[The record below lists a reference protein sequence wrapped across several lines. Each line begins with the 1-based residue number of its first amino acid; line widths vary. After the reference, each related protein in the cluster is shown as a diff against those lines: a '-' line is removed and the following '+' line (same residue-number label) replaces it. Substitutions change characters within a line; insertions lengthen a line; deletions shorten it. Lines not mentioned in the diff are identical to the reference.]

1 MKRWLIIGLL
11 GAGLRASS
19 QDFPR
24 REINLEK
31 LTDEFFAVQDQ
42 DLNYQELY
50 ENLLQLLANPLDLN
64 NATEEQLRALL
75 VLDELLLQKI
85 LDYRQQLG
93 PFLSVYELQS
103 IPGFTRDLFL
113 KIIPFVTVR
122 DATQTVDRNLW
133 QRIRSEDN
141 HYLILRTEQVMETR
155 VGFLS
160 SDTLK
165 RFPGLRQDFYIRY
178 RLARP
183 GDFSF
188 GFTAD
193 HDAGEPFRWQ
203 NGRQYGFDFWSVH
216 GQLMNKG
223 RVKNLIIGDFQAQF
237 GQGLALGGA
246 FGLGKNAE
254 SVTTVRRS
262 NLGFLPYTSVS
273 EAGFFRGVALSYA
286 VLPKVTVHAFGS
298 SAPRDAQIENDND
311 RESGNFSSIYFTGL
325 HRSAQ
330 EQDNRHTLRE
340 QNAGLVVEARSNS
353 L

>member
-203 NGRQYGFDFWSVH
+203 NGRQYGFD
-216 GQLMNKG
+216 
-223 RVKNLIIGDFQAQF
+223 
-237 GQGLALGGA
+237 
-246 FGLGKNAE
+246 
-254 SVTTVRRS
+254 
-262 NLGFLPYTSVS
+262 
-273 EAGFFRGVALSYA
+273 
-286 VLPKVTVHAFGS
+286 
-298 SAPRDAQIENDND
+298 
-311 RESGNFSSIYFTGL
+311 
-325 HRSAQ
+325 
-330 EQDNRHTLRE
+330 
-340 QNAGLVVEARSNS
+340 
-353 L
+353 